1 MNRASPLVR
10 EALLAAAA
18 AASLAALLAWLGPP
32 GNDLAAHVYQRAVF
46 LDDGYELWNNFWYG
60 GRYSFITYSVIYYPL
75 AALFGIQPLAV
86 ASIATAALAFA
97 VVVGRQWGPL
107 ARWSS
112 RSFAVVWA
120 GLIISAAFPF
130 ALGFAFG
137 LLALW
142 ALQAGKRWQFGVLAA
157 LTLLASPLAFLLL
170 SIVLAGVALDLRE
183 RGRRLLVPALVIV
196 GIGAAQVLLTR
207 AFADGGRYPFPNW
220 QLAAVITFCTLGVAL
235 TWRVERAQLLR
246 WFFPALLIV
255 CLFSYFV
262 PSPLGE
268 NVARIRFVALPIA
281 VLVFSI
287 RGWRPMPVAAVALL
301 LAAAWNLSPHAWS
314 FERGRAEQP
323 AAQAAYWQPAI
334 DYLNENLTPSYR
346 VEVVD
351 TAGHWAAVHLP
362 EAGIPLVRGWFRQDD
377 FPAERGSVRAPQPG
391 DLPELAPRPRREIR
405 RSQRYAGPTTAPSTR
420 QTSWREATRVCARLP
435 GRIGSPSSPFQ
446 TRGRSSR
453 GRRPPRSST
462 SARATSW
469 SVSSGRGAT
478 GWPFGTRRTGA
489 RTRAASPK
497 AVTACSC
504 SRPDAR
510 GSSASSSGS
519 VRSARSPLSSAPPGR
534 PASRRAA

>member
-75 AALFGIQPLAV
+75 AALLGIQPLAV

-142 ALQAGKRWQFGVLAA
+142 ALQAGKRWQFGLLAA

-170 SIVLAGVALDLRE
+170 SILLAGVALDLRE
-183 RGRRLLVPALVIV
+183 RGRRLLAPALIVV

-220 QLAAVITFCTLGVAL
+220 QLAAVVTFCTLGVAL
-235 TWRVERAQLLR
+235 TWHVERAQLLR
-246 WFFPALLIV
+246 WFFVALLVV
-255 CLFSYFV
+255 CLFSYLV
-262 PSPLGE
+262 PSPVGE
-268 NVARIRFVALPIA
+268 NVARVRFVALPIA
-281 VLVFSI
+281 VLILSI
-287 RGWRPMPVAAVALL
+287 RGWRPIPVSAVALL
-301 LAAAWNLSPHAWS
+301 LAALWNLSPHAWS

-323 AAQAAYWQPAI
+323 AAKVSYWQPAVE
-334 DYLNENLTPSYR
+334 YLNENLTPSYR

-351 TAGHWAAVHLP
+351 TAGHWGAVHLP
-362 EAGIPLVRGWFRQDD
+362 AVGIPLVRGWFRQDD
-377 FPAERGSVRAPQPG
+377 FPHNQILYEDLDRTTYLRWLRGLGVKYVVLTHAPADYSSKHEEELLASGRSGLRRVLLSPQLTVFAVPEARPIVTGPAPAEVVDVGQGHILIRLERPGRYRVAVRHSPYWRSDAGCIVKGSDGMLVLAAQRAGLVRLEFRVGAKRA
-391 DLPELAPRPRREIR
+391 LAAVVGA
-405 RSQRYAGPTTAPSTR
+405 AGP
-420 QTSWREATRVCARLP
+420 
-435 GRIGSPSSPFQ
+435 
-446 TRGRSSR
+446 
-453 GRRPPRSST
+453 
-462 SARATSW
+462 
-469 SVSSGRGAT
+469 
-478 GWPFGTRRTGA
+478 
-489 RTRAASPK
+489 
-497 AVTACSC
+497 AC
-504 SRPDAR
+504 
-510 GSSASSSGS
+510 
-519 VRSARSPLSSAPPGR
+519 V
-534 PASRRAA
+534 